1 MERIEGISYQVQY
14 VFTIA
19 SLVYVM
25 PNLRQTGI
33 DVPRVVR
40 DCWEE
45 YDLSDRKDSPEAFF
59 LKYGVRVINP
69 LLNKKLGRPKDHS
82 TFNDILEYSL
92 EEVMAKD
99 QNLQRELRKLKKATP

>member
-1 MERIEGISYQVQY
+1 MEKIEGISYQVQY

-19 SLVYVM
+19 SLVHVM

-45 YDLSDRKDSPEAFF
+45 YDLSDRKDSPETFF

-69 LLNKKLGRPKDHS
+69 LLNKKLNRPKDHP

-99 QNLQRELRKLKKATP
+99 QNLQRELRKLKKVTP

>member
-1 MERIEGISYQVQY
+1 MERIEGISYEVQY
-14 VFTIA
+14 VFTLA

-33 DVPRVVR
+33 DTTKVMR
-40 DCWEE
+40 DCWQK
-45 YDLSDRKDSPEAFF
+45 YDDSDRKESQQNFF

-69 LLNKKLGRPKDHS
+69 LLNKKLNRPTDHP

-92 EEVMAKD
+92 KDVIAKD
-99 QNLQRELRKLKKATP
+99 ASLRRSLKKKRA